1 MSASTFVVSAFRRTH
16 PGAARSTARLL
27 TCALVLLATWSA
39 ATVLAADQWIE
50 VKSAHFTVVSNAGE
64 RTTRRLVWQLE
75 QVRSALTGLFSWAK
89 PELNKPF
96 RVIVAKDETTMRA
109 LAPQYWEERRSV
121 RPASVW
127 MSGPDQHYLVL
138 RADVEVDEQG
148 TINPYIT
155 SYFSYIGLVMDQSLD
170 RDLPLW
176 FTRGFTGVL
185 SNTIVRD
192 DHVLLGAPIVWKLEI
207 LRERPLFPLAKL
219 LTLTRK
225 SRETTEADPRQTFDA
240 ETWAFVH
247 YLMFG
252 ESGSRAA
259 KLNAYAKLVSAGK
272 EPTVA
277 FAETLGPIEPLE
289 AGFRLYYQRS
299 IFTYS
304 RVNIDL
310 SVERERFPVR
320 PLPLGESASALAQ
333 FQAVM
338 GRPIE
343 ARAAIAEARKAD
355 PNAAGSYVAEGLLAD
370 RDKKTEEAKAA
381 YTKAAELGSTSAYA
395 YYRLASLTWQPNA
408 SREVYAEIEKH
419 LTKAIEFNTRYAA
432 AYAWLGETK
441 AFLGTGESVGL
452 IRRAIAIEPAEAS
465 HRLRLAGV
473 LLRQGNPTEA
483 GVEARAALTLAD
495 TDQEKREAERLLET
509 ATKATAAAA
518 ARPAPPA
525 ADASKPAPAAS
536 APTSRPASGAAPVDM
551 NSLASACQ
559 SGDVAACGRMLPVA
573 ETECAQKIAQA
584 CGFAGSLY
592 ERGRGVTADAARA
605 ASFYQQACDAG
616 DRMSCVGFALLQAR
630 GNGVTKDSAK
640 AQATLTSLCADSV
653 LEACTQLALLV
664 VPGGTPADLARGRE
678 LLTKAC
684 DGKHERACE
693 LLKSMP
699 TAPQK

>member
-1 MSASTFVVSAFRRTH
+1 MRPGPPRNLVRRN
-16 PGAARSTARLL
+16 R
-27 TCALVLLATWSA
+27 
-39 ATVLAADQWIE
+39 LAADQWIE

-138 RADVEVDEQG
+138 RADVEVDERG

-252 ESGSRAA
+252 ENGSRAA

-289 AGFRLYYQRS
+289 SGFRLYYQRS

-310 SVERERFPVR
+310 SVERERFLFDR
-320 PLPLGESASALAQ
+320 CRSAS
-333 FQAVM
+333 
-338 GRPIE
+338 R
-343 ARAAIAEARKAD
+343 R
-355 PNAAGSYVAEGLLAD
+355 
-370 RDKKTEEAKAA
+370 
-381 YTKAAELGSTSAYA
+381 
-395 YYRLASLTWQPNA
+395 RLWRN
-408 SREVYAEIEKH
+408 
-419 LTKAIEFNTRYAA
+419 
-432 AYAWLGETK
+432 
-441 AFLGTGESVGL
+441 
-452 IRRAIAIEPAEAS
+452 
-465 HRLRLAGV
+465 
-473 LLRQGNPTEA
+473 
-483 GVEARAALTLAD
+483 
-495 TDQEKREAERLLET
+495 
-509 ATKATAAAA
+509 
-518 ARPAPPA
+518 
-525 ADASKPAPAAS
+525 
-536 APTSRPASGAAPVDM
+536 
-551 NSLASACQ
+551 
-559 SGDVAACGRMLPVA
+559 
-573 ETECAQKIAQA
+573 
-584 CGFAGSLY
+584 
-592 ERGRGVTADAARA
+592 
-605 ASFYQQACDAG
+605 
-616 DRMSCVGFALLQAR
+616 
-630 GNGVTKDSAK
+630 
-640 AQATLTSLCADSV
+640 
-653 LEACTQLALLV
+653 
-664 VPGGTPADLARGRE
+664 
-678 LLTKAC
+678 
-684 DGKHERACE
+684 
-693 LLKSMP
+693 SMP
-699 TAPQK
+699 

>member
-1 MSASTFVVSAFRRTH
+1 LA
-16 PGAARSTARLL
+16 
-27 TCALVLLATWSA
+27 CALVLLATWSVT
-39 ATVLAADQWIE
+39 TVLAADQWIE
-50 VKSAHFTVVSNAGE
+50 VKSAHFTVVSNASE

-75 QVRSALTGLFSWAK
+75 QVRSATTALFSWAK
-89 PELNKPF
+89 PDLNKPF

-138 RADVEVDEQG
+138 RADVEVEEQG

-192 DHVLLGAPIVWKLEI
+192 DHVLLGAPIPWELQI
-207 LRERPLFPLAKL
+207 LRERPLLPLPKL

-225 SRETTEADPRQTFDA
+225 SRETIEADPRQTFDA

-252 ESGSRAA
+252 ENASRAD

-272 EPTVA
+272 EPTAA

-289 AGFRLYYQRS
+289 SGFRLYYQRS
-299 IFTYS
+299 IFTYR
-304 RVNIDL
+304 RVNIDV

-320 PLPLGESASALAQ
+320 PLPPGESASALAQ

-370 RDKKTEEAKAA
+370 RDNKTVEAKAA
-381 YTKAAELGSTSAYA
+381 YTKAAELGSTSAFA

-419 LTKAIEFNTRYAA
+419 LTKAVEFNSRYAA
-432 AYAWLGETK
+432 AYAWLGETR

-452 IRRAIAIEPAEAS
+452 IRRAIAIEPTDAS

-473 LLRQGNPTEA
+473 LLRQGKPAEA
-483 GVEARAALTLAD
+483 GVEAQAALTLAD
-495 TDQEKREAERLLET
+495 TDQEKREADRLIET
-509 ATKATAAAA
+509 ATKATAAAS
-518 ARPAPPA
+518 ARPAPA
-525 ADASKPAPAAS
+525 VADASKPAAAAA
-536 APTSRPASGAAPVDM
+536 APTSRPASGAAPLRGDALGDM
-551 NSLASACQ
+551 SALNSACQ
-559 SGDVAACGRMLPVA
+559 SGDNSACGRMLPVVEA
-573 ETECAQKIAQA
+573 ECAQKIPAA
-584 CGFAGSLY
+584 CRFAGYLY

-605 ASFYQQACDAG
+605 ASFYQQSCEAG
-616 DRMSCVGFALLQAR
+616 DGMGCVGFALLQAR

-640 AQATLTSLCADSV
+640 AQATLTSLCADNV
-653 LEACTQLALLV
+653 LEACTQLAILV

-699 TAPQK
+699 KAPPK